1 MATTSTI
8 LMVRPAAFGY
18 NAETATNN
26 FFQQKGDKPVAHIQ
40 QEALAEFDNMVTT
53 LRQQKINVIVVEDS
67 ASPMK
72 PDAIFPNNW
81 FCTSPQGKIDIFPM
95 YAANRRLEK
104 REDILQ
110 KLSRDFKVSDVQ
122 DWSEFEAEG
131 RFLEGTGSM
140 IIDYDNELIYAAI
153 SERTNL
159 SVLEKFAVANQFQA
173 VVFLAKDETGQA
185 IYHTNVMMALGEKF
199 CILCEEAIEEEWE
212 LIAVRQ
218 LLASTGHE
226 IIPITQKQMNRFA
239 GNMLEVQ
246 NTAGKRFL
254 IMSQSAHEALDH
266 SQKQKLKNYCTLLPI
281 PIGQIEEAG
290 GGSVRCMMAEI
301 FLPSKK

>member
-1 MATTSTI
+1 TSTI

-159 SVLEKFAVANQFQA
+159 SV
-173 VVFLAKDETGQA
+173 
-185 IYHTNVMMALGEKF
+185 
-199 CILCEEAIEEEWE
+199 
-212 LIAVRQ
+212 
-218 LLASTGHE
+218 
-226 IIPITQKQMNRFA
+226 
-239 GNMLEVQ
+239 
-246 NTAGKRFL
+246 
-254 IMSQSAHEALDH
+254 
-266 SQKQKLKNYCTLLPI
+266 
-281 PIGQIEEAG
+281 
-290 GGSVRCMMAEI
+290 
-301 FLPSKK
+301 